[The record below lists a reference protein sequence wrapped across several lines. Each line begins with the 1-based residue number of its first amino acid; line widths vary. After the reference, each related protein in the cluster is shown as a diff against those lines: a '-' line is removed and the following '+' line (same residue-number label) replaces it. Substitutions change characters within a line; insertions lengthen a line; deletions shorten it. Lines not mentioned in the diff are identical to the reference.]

1 MGDTILMDRQII
13 GATAERELV
22 ADSADASTLVD
33 AALAEDDDFWNGSV
47 LRTIRGAGIGQRRK
61 VSGFDAASDTLT
73 VDDAWDAAPAAG
85 TAYLLDRPAAASE
98 LFRAGNFAHEISV
111 EQLERAVKDASL
123 SPFPLDSG
131 KALRTDFLYHRV
143 ARFGRTPG
151 VAPDYGLLFKACAMK
166 ETVAQD
172 ASVAYRP
179 MSDKSSYTRLCLTAF
194 IDGLRVMYLGCMGS
208 FSINCPLDGVPTVDW
223 EFEAADFEVSDAPLL
238 DGASYDA
245 QTPEPI
251 LMSGFSF
258 GGFHFDVANI
268 RFAMNNEVVLRQSAN
283 ASGGHVNALVTG
295 RAPSGSFDPEAVLKA
310 TDDVFDDWE
319 SGARLPLKV
328 QVGHRAGNICTITAP
343 KCQYADMG
351 FSDRDGLLTYDAP
364 FRLARD
370 AGDDEIA
377 IVFT

>member
-1 MGDTILMDRQII
+1 MSDMLLMDRQTI
-13 GATAERELV
+13 GATVEKELA
-22 ADSADASTLVD
+22 ADSAGASTLVD

-47 LRTIRGAGIGQRRK
+47 LRTIRGVGVGQKRK
-61 VSGFDAASDTLT
+61 VSDFDATSDTLT
-73 VDDAWDAAPAAG
+73 VDAAWDATPAAG

-98 LFRAGNFAHEISV
+98 LFRAGNFSHEIGV

-123 SPFPLDSG
+123 SPFPSIPGKRSARISFSTELRGSG
-131 KALRTDFLYHRV
+131 TA
-143 ARFGRTPG
+143 G
-151 VAPDYGLLFKACAMK
+151 VAPDYGLLFRACAMR
-166 ETVAQD
+166 ETIVQNT
-172 ASVAYRP
+172 SVAYAP
-179 MSDKSSYTRLCLTAF
+179 ASDKSIYTRICITAF

-223 EFEAADFEVSDAPLL
+223 EFEAADFEVSDAPLPG
-238 DGASYDA
+238 GASYDA
-245 QTPEPI
+245 QTPEAI

-258 GGFHFDVANI
+258 GGFHFDAANI

-283 ASGGHVNALVTG
+283 ASGGHVNAVVTG

-310 TDDVFDDWE
+310 TEDVFADWE
-319 SGARLPLKV
+319 SGARLPLSV

-343 KCQYADMG
+343 KCQYADLG
-351 FSDRDGLLTYDAP
+351 FSDRDGLLAYDAP
-364 FRLARD
+364 FRLARN

>member
-1 MGDTILMDRQII
+1 MGDTILMDRQTI
-13 GATAERELV
+13 GATEEKELV
-22 ADSADASTLVD
+22 ADSADASILVD
-33 AALAEDDDFWNGSV
+33 AALSEDDGFWNGAV
-47 LRTIRGAGIGQRRK
+47 LRTIRGMGVGQRRK
-61 VSGFDAASDTLT
+61 VNDFDAASDTLT
-73 VDDAWDAAPAAG
+73 VDDPWGVAPAAG
-85 TAYLLDRPAAASE
+85 TAYLLDRPAAAAE

-123 SPFPLDSG
+123 SPFPSIPGKRSAQLSFTTELRGSG
-131 KALRTDFLYHRV
+131 A
-143 ARFGRTPG
+143 AG

-166 ETVAQD
+166 ETIVED
-172 ASVAYRP
+172 ASVAYAP
-179 MSDKSSYTRLCLTAF
+179 VSDKSGYTRICLTAF
-194 IDGLRVMYLGCMGS
+194 MDGLRVMYLGCMGS

-223 EFEAADFEVSDAPLL
+223 EFEAADFEVSDAPLPE
-238 DGASYDA
+238 GASYDA
-245 QTPEPI
+245 QTPEPV

-283 ASGGHVNALVTG
+283 VSGGHLNAMVTG

-310 TDDVFDDWE
+310 TDDVFQDWE
-319 SGARLPLKV
+319 DGARLPLKV

>member
-1 MGDTILMDRQII
+1 MGDTILMDRQTI
-13 GATAERELV
+13 GATEERELV

-33 AALAEDDDFWNGSV
+33 AVLSEDDGFWNGSV
-47 LRTIRGAGIGQRRK
+47 LRTIRGMGVGQRRK
-61 VSGFDAASDTLT
+61 VSGFDAASETLT

-98 LFRAGNFAHEISV
+98 LFRAGNFAHEVSV

-123 SPFPLDSG
+123 SPFPSIPGKRSAQVSFTTELRGSG
-131 KALRTDFLYHRV
+131 A
-143 ARFGRTPG
+143 AG

-166 ETVAQD
+166 ETIVEG
-172 ASVAYRP
+172 ASVAYGP
-179 MSDKSSYTRLCLTAF
+179 VSDKSGYTRICLTAF

-223 EFEAADFEVSDAPLL
+223 EFEAADFEVSDAPVP

-245 QTPEPI
+245 QTPEPV

-258 GGFHFDVANI
+258 GGFHFDAANI

-283 ASGGHVNALVTG
+283 ISGGHLNAMVTG

-310 TDDVFDDWE
+310 TDDVFADWE
-319 SGARLPLKV
+319 DGARLPLKV

-343 KCQYADMG
+343 KCQYTDMG

>member
-1 MGDTILMDRQII
+1 MGDTILMDRQTI
-13 GATAERELV
+13 GVTEERELV

-33 AALAEDDDFWNGSV
+33 AALSEDDDFWNGSV
-47 LRTIRGAGIGQRRK
+47 LRTIRGMGVGQRRK
-61 VSGFDAASDTLT
+61 VSGFDAASETLT
-73 VDDAWDAAPAAG
+73 VDDAWNAAPAAG
-85 TAYLLDRPAAASE
+85 TAYLLDRPAGASE
-98 LFRAGNFAHEISV
+98 LFRAGNFTHEISV

-123 SPFPLDSG
+123 SPFPSIPGKRSAQISFTTELRGSG
-131 KALRTDFLYHRV
+131 A
-143 ARFGRTPG
+143 AG

-166 ETVAQD
+166 ETVVED
-172 ASVAYRP
+172 ASVAYAP
-179 MSDKSSYTRLCLTAF
+179 VSDKSGYTRICLTAF
-194 IDGLRVMYLGCMGS
+194 IDGLQVMYLGCMGS

-223 EFEAADFEVSDAPLL
+223 EFEAADFEVSDAPVP

-245 QTPEPI
+245 QAPEPV

-258 GGFHFDVANI
+258 GGFHFDVVNI

-283 ASGGHVNALVTG
+283 ISGGHLNAMVTG

-310 TDDVFDDWE
+310 TDDVFQDWE
-319 SGARLPLKV
+319 DGARLPLKV

-343 KCQYADMG
+343 KCQYTDMG
-351 FSDRDGLLTYDAP
+351 FADRDGLLTYDAP

>member
-1 MGDTILMDRQII
+1 MGDTILMDRQTI

-33 AALAEDDDFWNGSV
+33 AALAEDDDVWNGSV

-61 VSGFDAASDTLT
+61 VSGFDSASDTLT
-73 VDDAWDAAPAAG
+73 VDDAWDAVPAAG
-85 TAYLLDRPAAASE
+85 TAYLLDRPAGASE
-98 LFRAGNFAHEISV
+98 LFRAGNFSHEVSV

-123 SPFPLDSG
+123 SPFPSIPGKRSAQISFTTELRGSG
-131 KALRTDFLYHRV
+131 
-143 ARFGRTPG
+143 TPG

-166 ETVAQD
+166 ETIVED
-172 ASVAYRP
+172 ASVAYAP
-179 MSDKSSYTRLCLTAF
+179 MSDKSSYTRICLTAF

-245 QTPEPI
+245 QTPEPV

-258 GGFHFDVANI
+258 GGFHFDAANI

-283 ASGGHVNALVTG
+283 ASGGHLNALVTG

-310 TDDVFDDWE
+310 TGDVFKDWE
-319 SGARLPLKV
+319 DGARLPLKV

-343 KCQYADMG
+343 KCQYTDMG